1 MRRAIIRR
9 TLAPAQPRANTRPRD
24 QRNQHNQRGALPIAA
39 QAPTRPYKTPPQK
52 RQWLG
57 SHPHLRRFL
66 YILQFPAILFGSL
79 IAGIMVQSVIVGQS
93 ILLIYAI
100 CTLIF
105 RIDSRTTF
113 LMAFFLLCSLI
124 ALLIFRSNNALAV
137 NFAVYSF
144 ILLLIGV
151 VSLLRELRERYV

>member
-1 MRRAIIRR
+1 MRRTIIRR
-9 TLAPAQPRANTRPRD
+9 TRALAPAQPRANTRPR
-24 QRNQHNQRGALPIAA
+24 NQRDTLPIAT

-57 SHPHLRRFL
+57 SHPHIRRFL
-66 YILQFPAILFGSL
+66 YMLQFPAILFGSL
-79 IAGIMVQSVIVGQS
+79 IAGIMAQSVMVGQS

-100 CTLIF
+100 CALIF

-151 VSLLRELRERYV
+151 VSLLRELKERYV